1 MRDAAKLQMRTSSP
15 PVHSL
20 LDIPCFTWVRQS
32 LFRVLR
38 ATLPEIISIPA
49 LWLLHTKQACPGTM
63 KVRANT
69 LQVLDSLRQLTEIS
83 EDCRVEA
90 TDILLQEISSSG
102 DNRVALL
109 VRAAPP
115 LLDVVSGSN
124 PALLTS
130 CVHGCGSLS

>member
-1 MRDAAKLQMRTSSP
+1 
-15 PVHSL
+15 
-20 LDIPCFTWVRQS
+20 
-32 LFRVLR
+32 
-38 ATLPEIISIPA
+38 
-49 LWLLHTKQACPGTM
+49 M

-83 EDCRVEA
+83 EDFRVEA

-102 DNRVALL
+102 DNQVALL
-109 VRAAPP
+109 VRDAPP

-130 CVHGCGSLS
+130 CVHGCGNSSLSLGMGHQVKGSIMDLIVCTQIS